1 MSIIPVRCDFLLSLL
16 EEVGSKRVL
25 TDLETD
31 LIEEIVCGENP
42 DREFQWTEDHDRM
55 LIAASKRKGIHRL
68 ALDLGVSTG
77 AAYARLHRVRKRKG
91 VKVRRVK

>member
-1 MSIIPVRCDFLLSLL
+1 MSVIPVRSDFLLRLLDEVGKSRSLL
-16 EEVGSKRVL
+16 
-25 TDLETD
+25 DHETD
-31 LIEEIVCGENP
+31 LIEEIVCSESTE
-42 DREFQWTEDHDRM
+42 REFQWTEEHDRM